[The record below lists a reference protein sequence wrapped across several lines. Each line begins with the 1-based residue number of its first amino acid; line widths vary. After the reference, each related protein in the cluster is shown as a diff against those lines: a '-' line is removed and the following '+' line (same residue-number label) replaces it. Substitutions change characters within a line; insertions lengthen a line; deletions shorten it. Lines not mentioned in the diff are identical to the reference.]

1 MINFKDYLDEG
12 KRGLWD
18 NIHAKRKRIKAG
30 SGEKMRKPGS
40 KGAPTNADFKAA
52 NEEVVVEGAPIVV
65 AQAPIDIRNP
75 KKDQPKQRYMGD
87 IVPPTKPPST
97 EKRGVKGRPGQRPMP
112 TYEEVESQFDLI
124 EEVIEELALAE
135 GLDSEFVWETLESLT
150 DEELLE
156 YAIDKKGHKSS
167 EGGLTQK
174 GVDAYNAKTGGN
186 LQTAVTTKPSKLKP
200 GSKAANRRKS
210 FCARMGG
217 MKKRLTS
224 AKTAKDPDSRIN
236 KALRKWNC

>member
-1 MINFKDYLDEG
+1 MLNFSEYLKEG

-30 SGEKMRKPGS
+30 SGERMRKPGS
-40 KGAPTNADFKAA
+40 KGAPTDADFKAA
-52 NEEVVVEGAPIVV
+52 NEEVQIDEIVV
-65 AQAPIDIRNP
+65 ALAPIDIRNP

-87 IVPPTKPPST
+87 IVPPTKPPSA

-112 TYEEVESQFDLI
+112 TYEELEAQFDLI

-135 GLDSEFVWETLESLT
+135 GLDSEFVWETLEFVT

-156 YAIDKKGHKSS
+156 YAIDAKGHKSS
-167 EGGLTQK
+167 TGGLTQK
-174 GVDAYNAKTGGN
+174 GVDAYNRKTGGN
-186 LQTAVTTKPSKLKP
+186 LKTAVTTPPSKLKP

-210 FCARMGG
+210 FCARMSGVEG
-217 MKKRLTS
+217 PMKKPNGEPTRKAL
-224 AKTAKDPDSRIN
+224 
-236 KALRKWNC
+236 ALRKWNC

>member
-1 MINFKDYLDEG
+1 MITFKDYLDEG

-18 NIHAKRKRIKAG
+18 NIHAKRKRIKNG

-40 KGAPTNADFKAA
+40 KGAPTDADFKAA
-52 NEEVVVEGAPIVV
+52 NEEVEA
-65 AQAPIDIRNP
+65 
-75 KKDQPKQRYMGD
+75 
-87 IVPPTKPPST
+87 
-97 EKRGVKGRPGQRPMP
+97 
-112 TYEEVESQFDLI
+112 QFDLI
-124 EEVIEELALAE
+124 EEVIEELAIAE
-135 GLDSEFVWETLESLT
+135 GLDSEFVWETLELVT

-167 EGGLTQK
+167 TGGLTQK

-186 LQTAVTTKPSKLKP
+186 LQTAVTTPPSKLKP

-217 MKKRLTS
+217 VKGPMKDDKGRPTRKAL
-224 AKTAKDPDSRIN
+224 
-236 KALRKWNC
+236 ALRKWNC

>member
-1 MINFKDYLDEG
+1 MITFKDYIEE

-18 NIHAKRKRIKAG
+18 NIHAKRKRIEAG

-40 KGAPTNADFKAA
+40 KGAPSEADLKAA
-52 NEEVVVEGAPIVV
+52 NEEVQIDEIVV
-65 AQAPIDIRNP
+65 ALAPIDVRNP
-75 KKDQPKQRYMGD
+75 KKTPQPQRYMGD

-112 TYEEVESQFDLI
+112 TYEEAESQFDLI
-124 EEVIEELALAE
+124 EEIIEELALAE
-135 GLDSEFVWETLESLT
+135 GLDPEFVWETLETVS

-156 YAIDKKGHKSS
+156 YAIDAKGHKSS
-167 EGGLTQK
+167 TGGLTQK

-186 LQTAVTTKPSKLKP
+186 LQTAVTTPPSKLKP

-217 MKKRLTS
+217 MPG
-224 AKTAKDPDSRIN
+224 AMKDDKGRPTR
-236 KALRKWNC
+236 KALALKKWNC

>member
-1 MINFKDYLDEG
+1 MINFKEYLEEG

-30 SGEKMRKPGS
+30 SGERMRKPGS

-52 NEEVVVEGAPIVV
+52 NEEVEA
-65 AQAPIDIRNP
+65 
-75 KKDQPKQRYMGD
+75 
-87 IVPPTKPPST
+87 
-97 EKRGVKGRPGQRPMP
+97 
-112 TYEEVESQFDLI
+112 QFDLI
-124 EEVIEELALAE
+124 EEVIEELAIAE
-135 GLDSEFVWETLESLT
+135 GLDSEFVWETLEFVT

-167 EGGLTQK
+167 TGGLTQK

-186 LQTAVTTKPSKLKP
+186 LKTAVTTPPSKLKP

-217 MKKRLTS
+217 VEGPMKDDKGRPTRKAL
-224 AKTAKDPDSRIN
+224 
-236 KALRKWNC
+236 ALRKWNC

>member
-1 MINFKDYLDEG
+1 MINFKEYLDEG

-30 SGEKMRKPGS
+30 SGERMRKPGS

-52 NEEVVVEGAPIVV
+52 NEEVQIDEIVV
-65 AQAPIDIRNP
+65 ALAPIDIRNP

-87 IVPPTKPPST
+87 IVPPTKPPSA

-112 TYEEVESQFDLI
+112 TYEEVEAQFDLI

-135 GLDSEFVWETLESLT
+135 GLDSEFVWETLELVT

-167 EGGLTQK
+167 TGGLTQK

-186 LQTAVTTKPSKLKP
+186 LQTAVTTPPSKLKP

-217 MKKRLTS
+217 VKGPMKDDKGRPTRKAL
-224 AKTAKDPDSRIN
+224 
-236 KALRKWNC
+236 ALRKWNC